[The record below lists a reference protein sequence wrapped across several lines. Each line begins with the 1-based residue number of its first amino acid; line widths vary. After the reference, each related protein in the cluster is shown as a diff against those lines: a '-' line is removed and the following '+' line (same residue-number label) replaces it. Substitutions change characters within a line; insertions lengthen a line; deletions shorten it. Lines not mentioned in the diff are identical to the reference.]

1 MRPVGGVGLRDGA
14 GSALLKSSRDR
25 SRFSCRI
32 QPGQS
37 PDACEASKGT
47 MRDMKKRTPH
57 DVFIVHALALAL
69 LLLAIAAFVAENS
82 IFEVLAG
89 CRAESGFSV
98 SGAPGSPA
106 GKAQFPENADPIQ
119 SDRDA
124 TVAEGSCNVRVC
136 DQNLQ
141 PVPGV
146 VIRFCDAVCLQYA
159 TDAEGAISFVS
170 PPARYNL
177 KIVSVPQ
184 GYRFDAD
191 YEGLCDSSGEWVVI
205 EIVKEP
211 QCP

>member
-1 MRPVGGVGLRDGA
+1 
-14 GSALLKSSRDR
+14 
-25 SRFSCRI
+25 
-32 QPGQS
+32 
-37 PDACEASKGT
+37 
-47 MRDMKKRTPH
+47 MKKRTLQGIE
-57 DVFIVHALALAL
+57 IVRVLKLAILF
-69 LLLAIAAFVAENS
+69 LAIAA
-82 IFEVLAG
+82 VLTGVNTVEFTAG
-89 CRAESGFSV
+89 CRAEPGISV
-98 SGAPGSPA
+98 SAEPDSPA
-106 GKAQFPENADPIQ
+106 GEAQSPESVDSIRM
-119 SDRDA
+119 DRDA
-124 TVAEGSCNVRVC
+124 AVAEGTCNVRVC

-159 TDAEGAISFVS
+159 TDGEGAISFVS

-205 EIVKEP
+205 EIVNES

>member
-1 MRPVGGVGLRDGA
+1 
-14 GSALLKSSRDR
+14 
-25 SRFSCRI
+25 
-32 QPGQS
+32 
-37 PDACEASKGT
+37 
-47 MRDMKKRTPH
+47 MRDMKKRTLQGIEIIRVPK
-57 DVFIVHALALAL
+57 LAVLF
-69 LLLAIAAFVAENS
+69 LAIAA
-82 IFEVLAG
+82 VLTGINTVEFIAG
-89 CRAESGFSV
+89 SRAESGFSV

-106 GKAQFPENADPIQ
+106 GEAQFPENADPIQ